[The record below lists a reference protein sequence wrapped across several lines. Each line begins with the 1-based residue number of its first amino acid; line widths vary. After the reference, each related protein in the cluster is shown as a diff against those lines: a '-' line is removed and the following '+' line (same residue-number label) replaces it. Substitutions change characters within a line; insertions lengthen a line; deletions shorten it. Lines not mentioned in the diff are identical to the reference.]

1 MLKYRRRIYDM
12 KKILL
17 EYANIIGYTVT
28 GLIFGLS
35 FFLLIINFYHMQE
48 LSETIS
54 VETYNN
60 DNRQL
65 IEQKINTIKNNI
77 SVYSQNS
84 YTGNLNIYGLN
95 TSQIKIQECVNI
107 VESDEMMNYFSKSN
121 IDIRDV
127 YNFTGDFR
135 NNVLNDCLVMQIKSM
150 FNTDTIATLPNYN
163 IIKPYV
169 DLNVNSLVQSVGY
182 IQSNI
187 ENSDHYYYSTDVNK
201 SNFFDLTNDSYFEI
215 VNKYQQTLDLLVEV
229 SNWYRTVV
237 VGG

>member
-1 MLKYRRRIYDM
+1 M

>member
-1 MLKYRRRIYDM
+1 M
-12 KKILL
+12 KKMLL

-28 GLIFGLS
+28 GLVFGLS
-35 FFLLIINFYHMQE
+35 FFLLVINFYHMQE

-60 DNRQL
+60 DNKQL

-95 TSQIKIQECVNI
+95 TSQIKLQECVNI
-107 VESDEMMNYFSKSN
+107 IESDEMMSYLSKSN
-121 IDIRDV
+121 IGIRDV
-127 YNFTGDFR
+127 YDFTGDFR

-169 DLNVNSLVQSVGY
+169 DLNVNNLVQSVGY
-182 IQSNI
+182 VQSNI
-187 ENSDHYYYSTDVNK
+187 ENSDHYYYSTSTNK
-201 SNFFDLTNDSYFEI
+201 SNFFDLTNDSYLEI
-215 VNKYQQTLDLLVEV
+215 VNNYQQTLDLLVEI

>member
-1 MLKYRRRIYDM
+1 M

-54 VETYNN
+54 VEAYNN

>member
-1 MLKYRRRIYDM
+1 M

-169 DLNVNSLVQSVGY
+169 DLNVNSLVQSVNY

>member
-1 MLKYRRRIYDM
+1 M
-12 KKILL
+12 KKMLL

-28 GLIFGLS
+28 GLVFGLS
-35 FFLLIINFYHMQE
+35 FFLLVINFYHMQE

-60 DNRQL
+60 DNKQL

-95 TSQIKIQECVNI
+95 TSQIKLQECVNI
-107 VESDEMMNYFSKSN
+107 IESDEMMSYLSKSN
-121 IDIRDV
+121 IGIRDV
-127 YNFTGDFR
+127 YDFTGDFR
-135 NNVLNDCLVMQIKSM
+135 NNILNDCLVMQIKSM

-169 DLNVNSLVQSVGY
+169 DLNVNNLVQSVGY
-182 IQSNI
+182 VQSNI
-187 ENSDHYYYSTDVNK
+187 ENSDHYYYSTSTNK
-201 SNFFDLTNDSYFEI
+201 SNFFDLTNDSYLEI
-215 VNKYQQTLDLLVEV
+215 VNNYQQTLDLLVEI

>member
-1 MLKYRRRIYDM
+1 M
-12 KKILL
+12 KNILL

-60 DNRQL
+60 DNKQL

-95 TSQIKIQECVNI
+95 TSQIKLQECVNI
-107 VESDEMMNYFSKSN
+107 IESDEMMSYLSKSN
-121 IDIRDV
+121 IGIRDV
-127 YNFTGDFR
+127 YDFTGDFR
-135 NNVLNDCLVMQIKSM
+135 NNILNDCLVMQIKSM

-169 DLNVNSLVQSVGY
+169 DLNVNNLVQSVGY
-182 IQSNI
+182 VQSNI
-187 ENSDHYYYSTDVNK
+187 ENSDHYYYTTNVNK
-201 SNFFDLTNDSYFEI
+201 SNFFDLTNDSYLEI
-215 VNKYQQTLDLLVEV
+215 VNNYQQTLDLLVEI

>member
-1 MLKYRRRIYDM
+1 M
-12 KKILL
+12 KNILL

-60 DNRQL
+60 DNKQL

-95 TSQIKIQECVNI
+95 TSQIKLQECVNI
-107 VESDEMMNYFSKSN
+107 IESDEMMSYLSKSN
-121 IDIRDV
+121 IGIRDV
-127 YNFTGDFR
+127 YDFTGDFR
-135 NNVLNDCLVMQIKSM
+135 NNILNDCLVMQIKSM

-169 DLNVNSLVQSVGY
+169 DLNVNNLVQSVGY
-182 IQSNI
+182 VQSNI
-187 ENSDHYYYSTDVNK
+187 ENSDHYYYSTSTNK
-201 SNFFDLTNDSYFEI
+201 SNFFDLTNDSYLEI
-215 VNKYQQTLDLLVEV
+215 VNNYQQTLDLLVEI

>member
-1 MLKYRRRIYDM
+1 M

-48 LSETIS
+48 LSEIIS

-121 IDIRDV
+121 IGIRDV

-169 DLNVNSLVQSVGY
+169 DLNVNSLVQSVNY

-187 ENSDHYYYSTDVNK
+187 ENSDHYYYSTGVNK

>member
-1 MLKYRRRIYDM
+1 M

-54 VETYNN
+54 VEAYNN

-121 IDIRDV
+121 IGISDV
-127 YNFTGDFR
+127 HNFTGDFR

-169 DLNVNSLVQSVGY
+169 DLNVNSLVQSVNY

>member
-1 MLKYRRRIYDM
+1 M
-12 KKILL
+12 KNILL

-28 GLIFGLS
+28 GLVFGLS
-35 FFLLIINFYHMQE
+35 FFLLVINFYHMQE

-60 DNRQL
+60 DNKQL

-95 TSQIKIQECVNI
+95 TSQIKLQECVNI
-107 VESDEMMNYFSKSN
+107 IESDEMMSYLSKSN
-121 IDIRDV
+121 IGIRDV
-127 YNFTGDFR
+127 YDFTGDFR
-135 NNVLNDCLVMQIKSM
+135 NNILNDCLVMQIKSM

-169 DLNVNSLVQSVGY
+169 DLNVNNLVQSVGY
-182 IQSNI
+182 VQSNI
-187 ENSDHYYYSTDVNK
+187 ENSDHYYYTTNVNK
-201 SNFFDLTNDSYFEI
+201 SNFFDLTNDSYLEI
-215 VNKYQQTLDLLVEV
+215 VNNYQQTLDLLVEI

>member
-1 MLKYRRRIYDM
+1 M

-135 NNVLNDCLVMQIKSM
+135 KNVLNDCLVMQIKSM

>member
-1 MLKYRRRIYDM
+1 M

-48 LSETIS
+48 LSSSVS
-54 VETYNN
+54 VETYNVN
-60 DNRQL
+60 NKQL
-65 IEQKINTIKNNI
+65 IEQKLNTIRNNI
-77 SVYSQNS
+77 SVYSQDS

-95 TSQIKIQECVNI
+95 TSQIKLQECVDI
-107 VESDEMMNYFSKSN
+107 MGSDEMMSYFSKN
-121 IDIRDV
+121 NVGIRDT
-127 YNFTGDFR
+127 YNFTVDFR
-135 NNVLNDCLVMQIKSM
+135 NKVLNDCLVMQLKSM
-150 FNTDTIATLPNYN
+150 FNTDTISTLPNYN

-169 DLNVNSLVQSVGY
+169 DLNINSLVQSVGY

-201 SNFFDLTNDSYFEI
+201 SNFFDLTNNSYLEI
-215 VNKYQQTLDLLVEV
+215 VNKYQQSLDLLVEV